1 MLMVFYIF
9 YYCFEMIEECEDK
22 RESLAELGI
31 ECSDNSIVEEMENR
45 LIEVVLAAAPTS
57 NEVNVILWWMWENG
71 FGKNRSPLS
80 WNGRIQYLNSAE
92 ELWNFI
98 NKGVNGGREA

>member
-1 MLMVFYIF
+1 MLMGFDMF
-9 YYCFEMIEECEDK
+9 NDCLETIEECEDK

-31 ECSDNSIVEEMENR
+31 EFTDNSIVEEMENR

-57 NEVNVILWWMWENG
+57 NEANVILWWMWENG

-80 WNGRIQYLNSAE
+80 WNGRIQYLNNAE

-98 NKGVNGGREA
+98 NKGVKGGREA

>member
-1 MLMVFYIF
+1 MLMGFDIF
-9 YYCFEMIEECEDK
+9 NDCLETIEECEDK

-31 ECSDNSIVEEMENR
+31 EFSDDSIVEKMENK
-45 LIEVVLAAAPTS
+45 LIEVVLAAAQTY
-57 NEVNVILWWMWENG
+57 EANVILWWMWENV
-71 FGKNRSPLS
+71 FGKNQSPLS

-98 NKGVNGGREA
+98 NKGVKEGREA

>member
-1 MLMVFYIF
+1 MLIGFDMFND
-9 YYCFEMIEECEDK
+9 CLETIEECEDK

-31 ECSDNSIVEEMENR
+31 EFTDNSIVEEMENR

-57 NEVNVILWWMWENG
+57 NEANVILWWMWEND
-71 FGKNRSPLS
+71 FGKNRSPLN
-80 WNGRIQYLNSAE
+80 WNGRIQYLNSAK

-98 NKGVNGGREA
+98 NKGVKEGREA